1 MVQVFLCGPGG
12 AGKTTLSEALAKKE
26 EFKHYFFIKEVAR
39 NVMKEHNITKKDIEG
54 YNLQEFIG
62 FQNLILKYQ
71 YTEECKHEG
80 ENMVSDRCVID
91 CVAYSYWKYE
101 EQMKERPTLDIV
113 SQWNKANVCSAFLL
127 HFLPIKAAL
136 NITLTINPIMLS
148 VHKMAKH
155 MLKILEQMLQNF

>member
-12 AGKTTLSEALAKKE
+12 AGKTTLCEALAKKE
-26 EFKHYFFIKEVAR
+26 QFKGYYFIKEVAR
-39 NVMKEHNITKKDIEG
+39 NVMKEHNITKEAIEG
-54 YNLQEFIG
+54 YNLWQFID

-80 ENMVSDRCVID
+80 ENIVSDRCVID

-101 EQMKERPTLDIV
+101 EEMKERPTLDIV
-113 SQWNKANVCSAFLL
+113 TQGNKANVCLTFLL

-136 NITLTINPIMLS
+136 KMSLTINPII
-148 VHKMAKH
+148 VHKMVKH
-155 MLKILEQMLQNF
+155 TLKNLKQMLQTF